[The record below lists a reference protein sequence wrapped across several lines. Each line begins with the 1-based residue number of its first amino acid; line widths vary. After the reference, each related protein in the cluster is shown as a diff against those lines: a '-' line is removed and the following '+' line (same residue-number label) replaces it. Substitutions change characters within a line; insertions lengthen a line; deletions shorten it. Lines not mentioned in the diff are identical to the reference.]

1 MDTTSLH
8 SDRDVTRIRDTY
20 AGQAHWATGNSACER
35 CAEFI
40 RNGKSER
47 SKIGHCARYAR
58 VMHPRSRR
66 LRGAACSSGR
76 ARRRCGDDLLPAIL
90 SSYGR

>member
-58 VMHPRSRR
+58 VMTGKAPTFPASARSCMFFRKGKEAVR
-66 LRGAACSSGR
+66 
-76 ARRRCGDDLLPAIL
+76 
-90 SSYGR
+90 